1 MKFLSTI
8 REFVALLFN
17 KTDGTDLEIKPF
29 STPSDSEADI
39 TINIPDTPGAG
50 PSGADGDTFILAAH
64 TQTITNKTIDADSN
78 AISNIDDGNI
88 KLGAAI
94 SAEKIANGTVDNTKF
109 QKLGTAGTNATGELV
124 TTDAT
129 QTLSNKT
136 LSDAVLN
143 SSLSGSALNTDLST
157 TAEANKVPTA
167 AATKTYVDNAL
178 SGQNDASEINYDNA
192 TSGLTATDVQAAI
205 DETEGR
211 LDTAESDISTNASNI
226 STNATNISGNTSDI
240 ATNTANIATNAADIT
255 TNAVDITTNSAD
267 IAANTANITTN
278 TANIA
283 TNTTNIAT
291 NAADIV
297 TNAADIANN
306 TANIAINTTD
316 IATNTTNITTN
327 AADITTNSADIAT
340 NTTNIATNTA
350 NIATNTADITTNI
363 GNIATNSSD
372 IATNTADITANAGN
386 IATNTTDIA
395 INTANIAT
403 NTADIATN
411 TADIVANTAD
421 IADIRTTT
429 GTADGDTDL
438 GTFSGSTISDNVS
451 VKTALQQI
459 ETAHEAHVPAT
470 TGVHG
475 VSGNVVGTTDTQTLT
490 SKTLSAFKYDKSTG
504 LTIAT
509 NSITKPTQTIMDIT
523 SGTGP
528 LNTIAGGSE
537 GDVKVLLNNTGA
549 DLIIS
554 NNDTAQGIITGTGS
568 AVTLKDQASLALFYE
583 DVGGSNFRW
592 KVIGG
597 AGGGGEGGL
606 TLTNISAAGTASSNT
621 HYLVD
626 SSGGAFTIDLP
637 PGVQGTVIRFSDVDG
652 NWATNN
658 VTLAPDGAET
668 IDGDTDLILDVD
680 GTWVQLMWD
689 GTEWK
694 TDDVFTGEAVDFTG
708 DLNVNGALTVA
719 GTTDLTGDL
728 TVNTNTL
735 FVDASA
741 DSVLINSG
749 DSGATASGA
758 ADELIV
764 ESSGTGGITI
774 ATPDANSGTLYFANP
789 SDAAAAYLLWDYDGN
804 TNGLFDI
811 GTAKASAELRFLSGN
826 AAEAVRIDAS
836 GNVGIGTTS
845 PNPDAQLTVS
855 GNSDDGFVGII
866 IDDVDTD
873 TGSRTCY
880 VDFRGGGSRI
890 GRISCSQGTGLQLSG
905 EAGISVAPP
914 LTINPSG
921 LVRVGDVNPTLSTG
935 IMTIEKSAASNRILE
950 VNQKSSS
957 NDAVL
962 IRCQSNSSA
971 RLALQVQGNAGG
983 INSLLVRGNGSVLTN
998 SGTIDGT
1005 TSDIRLKT
1013 NINPLTNAID
1023 VLNQLRPVTFDWK
1036 DPNAHVKP
1044 SQAGFIAQ
1052 EVQLVNSD
1060 WVQVGHAEANEK
1072 IAAGIPEDSEI
1083 LTTAFVD
1090 LPAYMVKAIQELK
1103 AENDELKSRIEAL
1116 EAQ

>member
-1 MKFLSTI
+1 MATTYLGMTLPSVSITAGPQWAT
-8 REFVALLFN
+8 ELNAALTVVDEHDHTSG
-17 KTDGTDLEIKPF
+17 KGQRIVP
-29 STPSDSEADI
+29 AA
-39 TINIPDTPGAG
+39 ININAELTFNDNPLTDAGYLGMFNNPSPLASSILNTMYVSGGELYFNDGAG
-50 PSGADGDTFILAAH
+50 TALQLTDSGTPVSTNGFYGDYASTGTQTSYDDAAKLYSFKDSNTDPASIGLNRLFMENGLVGTPALSFTSDTDTGMYLAAADDVRIVAAGADVAQF
-64 TQTITNKTIDADSN
+64 N
-78 AISNIDDGNI
+78 ASGLSVTGNI
-88 KLGAAI
+88 AV
-94 SAEKIANGTVDNTKF
+94 SGTVDGRDVAAD
-109 QKLGTAGTNATGELV
+109 GT
-124 TTDAT
+124 
-129 QTLSNKT
+129 Q
-136 LSDAVLN
+136 
-143 SSLSGSALNTDLST
+143 
-157 TAEANKVPTA
+157 
-167 AATKTYVDNAL
+167 
-178 SGQNDASEINYDNA
+178 
-192 TSGLTATDVQAAI
+192 
-205 DETEGR
+205 
-211 LDTAESDISTNASNI
+211 LD
-226 STNATNISGNTSDI
+226 
-240 ATNTANIATNAADIT
+240 TNTANIATNTADIT

-278 TANIA
+278 TADIA
-283 TNTTNIAT
+283 TNTANIAT

-306 TANIAINTTD
+306 TANIATNTTD
-316 IATNTTNITTN
+316 IATNTTNIATN

-395 INTANIAT
+395 INTGNIAT

-411 TADIVANTAD
+411 TADIAANTAD

-429 GTADGDTDL
+429 GTADGDTNL

-606 TLTNISAAGTASSNT
+606 TLANISAAGTASANT

-637 PGVQGTVIRFSDVDG
+637 SGVQGAVIRFSDVDG

-658 VTLAPDGAET
+658 VTLDPDGAET

-680 GTWVQLMWD
+680 NTWVQLMWD

-694 TDDVFTGEAVDFTG
+694 TDDVFA
-708 DLNVNGALTVA
+708 ARA
-719 GTTDLTGDL
+719 TDITGDL
-728 TVNTNTL
+728 TVNGDLTVDTDTL
-735 FVDASA
+735 FVDSTNDRVGVGTASPT
-741 DSVLINSG
+741 DSVEI
-749 DSGATASGA
+749 AS
-758 ADELIV
+758 
-764 ESSGTGGITI
+764 GGITFTSGGGDSLSHYEEY
-774 ATPDANSGTLYFANP
+774 ALDLSSDGFSGTLYF
-789 SDAAAAYLLWDYDGN
+789 
-804 TNGLFDI
+804 T
-811 GTAKASAELRFLSGN
+811 
-826 AAEAVRIDAS
+826 
-836 GNVGIGTTS
+836 
-845 PNPDAQLTVS
+845 
-855 GNSDDGFVGII
+855 
-866 IDDVDTD
+866 
-873 TGSRTCY
+873 
-880 VDFRGGGSRI
+880 
-890 GRISCSQGTGLQLSG
+890 
-905 EAGISVAPP
+905 
-914 LTINPSG
+914 
-921 LVRVGDVNPTLSTG
+921 RVGRMVICTG
-935 IMTIEKSAASNRILE
+935 DTFWTHS
-950 VNQKSSS
+950 SSS
-957 NDAVL
+957 NPVSTDGIVPSQFRPSVIVRNAYF
-962 IRCQSNSSA
+962 SNTASTC
-971 RLALQVQGNAGG
+971 VME
-983 INSLLVRGNGSVLTN
+983 I
-998 SGTIDGT
+998 T
-1005 TSDIRLKT
+1005 TSGRVGFQYSDDAG
-1013 NINPLTNAID
+1013 NIARTDTA
-1023 VLNQLRPVTFDWK
+1023 TT
-1036 DPNAHVKP
+1036 PNL
-1044 SQAGFIAQ
+1044 FYTI
-1052 EVQLVNSD
+1052 N
-1060 WVQVGHAEANEK
+1060 
-1072 IAAGIPEDSEI
+1072 
-1083 LTTAFVD
+1083 
-1090 LPAYMVKAIQELK
+1090 
-1103 AENDELKSRIEAL
+1103 
-1116 EAQ
+1116 